1 MNNSSHTASEKR
13 KMHLNDETLEGIR
26 ITGMRMIDFI
36 QD

>member
-13 KMHLNDETLEGIR
+13 KMHLSDETLEGIR
-26 ITGMRMIDFI
+26 ITGMRMIDFV